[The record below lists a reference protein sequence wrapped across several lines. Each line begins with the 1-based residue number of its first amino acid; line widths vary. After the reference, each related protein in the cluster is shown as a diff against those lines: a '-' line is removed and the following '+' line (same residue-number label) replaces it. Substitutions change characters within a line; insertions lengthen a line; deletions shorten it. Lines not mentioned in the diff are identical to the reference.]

1 MKRGFKMFLLGW
13 LSPEGKMYECE
24 YLDHIAT
31 AEELCSKYGYTD
43 EDVHCDDILMKHG
56 WVHLSM
62 TTFFSHSWIIM
73 WNEPWKQH
81 LTIPQKH
88 FLKPYIEK
96 WKDWLD
102 PSSITDL
109 KYEFDGEVVFE

>member
-1 MKRGFKMFLLGW
+1 MFLLGW

-31 AEELCSKYGYTD
+31 AEELCSEYGYTD
-43 EDVHCDDILMKHG
+43 EDIHYDDILMKHG

-73 WNEPWKQH
+73 WNTPWKQH

-109 KYEFDGEVVFE
+109 KDEFDGEVVFE